1 MISCLAH
8 RAHVAARRAARA
20 ERYRAG
26 VPGPVHSAVSDATR
40 ATGPLLQDV
49 GEAGL
54 LAALFP
60 LLPPGA
66 ATLLGPGDDTAVL
79 SAPDGRVVATTDVL
93 VEGRDF
99 RRDWSTGTDVGAK
112 AAAQNL
118 ADVAAMGAVP
128 TGLLVGLVAP
138 GDLPVAWA
146 LDLARGLAA
155 GCEGTGAGV
164 AGGDLSSGR
173 DIVVAVTAL
182 GDLQGRDPVLR
193 SGARPG
199 QDVAIAGVLGRSA
212 AGWRALELLGAD
224 AEARLPA
231 LVAAH
236 RRPTP
241 PYDAGP
247 EAARAGATAMLDVS
261 DGLLRDAGRIAA
273 ASGVVLDLDA
283 QALSR
288 FVDPLREAAALLGA
302 DPWALVLAGG
312 EDHGLLAT
320 FPAGSAPPSF
330 TVIGRTSAPGDSG
343 HVVLVGGREPSTSP
357 GWDHFGG

>member
-1 MISCLAH
+1 MPDLAP
-8 RAHVAARRAARA
+8 V
-20 ERYRAG
+20 
-26 VPGPVHSAVSDATR
+26 VPGA
-40 ATGPLLQDV
+40 LLRDV

-54 LAALFP
+54 LAAMLP
-60 LLPPGA
+60 LLPPSP

-99 RRDWSTGTDVGAK
+99 RRDWSSGTDVGAK

-155 GCEGTGAGV
+155 ACEGTGAAV
-164 AGGDLSSGR
+164 AGGDLSGGR
-173 DIVVAVTAL
+173 EVVVAVTAL
-182 GDLQGRDPVLR
+182 GDLQGRAPVLR

-199 QDVAIAGVLGRSA
+199 DDVALAGVLGRSA
-212 AGWRALELLGAD
+212 AGWRALVVLGA
-224 AEARLPA
+224 AEAERLLPD

-236 RRPTP
+236 RRPAP
-241 PYDAGP
+241 PYGAGP
-247 EAARAGATAMLDVS
+247 DAARAGASAMLDIS
-261 DGLLRDAGRIAA
+261 DGLLRDAGRLAA
-273 ASGVVLDLDA
+273 ASSVVVELDE
-283 QALSR
+283 QALAAY
-288 FVDPLREAAALLGA
+288 VEPLRPAAALLGA
-302 DPWALVLAGG
+302 DPWAFVLGGG

-320 FPAGSAPPSF
+320 FAAGTAPRGF
-330 TVIGRTSAPGDSG
+330 TVIGRTSAPEDAGRPS
-343 HVVLVGGREPSTSP
+343 VLVGGREPSASP